1 MSDGKLKWRGDKKG
15 HTYLFAK
22 GGVVVLVSPEL
33 ESRLRVKRRVERDED
48 GAVVFH
54 GEVLKVVHPV

>member
-1 MSDGKLKWRGDKKG
+1 MKWRGGKKG
-15 HTYLFAK
+15 RTYLFAED
-22 GGVVVLVSPEL
+22 GVVVLVSPEL
-33 ESRLRVKRRVERDED
+33 ESRLRVKRRVERHQD